1 MTRAPA
7 SSTPLCVSI
16 VPSFC
21 TVPVAPLPF
30 CSVRTRFDM
39 KSLSDTS
46 AADSTTLFALMVAPL
61 PTTMP
66 FGFTT
71 NTRPFAFSAP

>member
-1 MTRAPA
+1 
-7 SSTPLCVSI
+7 
-16 VPSFC
+16 
-21 TVPVAPLPF
+21 
-30 CSVRTRFDM
+30 M